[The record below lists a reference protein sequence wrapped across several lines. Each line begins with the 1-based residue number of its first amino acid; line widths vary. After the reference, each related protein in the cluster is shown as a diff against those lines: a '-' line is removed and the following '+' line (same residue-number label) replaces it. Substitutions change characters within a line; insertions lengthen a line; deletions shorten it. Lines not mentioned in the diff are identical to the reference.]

1 MVDGQEAISVGPLLV
16 SDEPTVSIAVSDA
29 IEIREALALLQ
40 ENGVWTDDFPFLP
53 DHDAA
58 LRFNVLRVFADS
70 DMDPKFAIAN
80 AEKYID
86 YILHGLPMPEAE
98 PVSPLKRR
106 LKAV

>member
-1 MVDGQEAISVGPLLV
+1 MVDGQETVSVGSPPASDDSTVAISVA
-16 SDEPTVSIAVSDA
+16 DAV
-29 IEIREALALLQ
+29 ELTEALALLRD
-40 ENGVWTDDFPFLP
+40 NGTWVDDFPFLP

-58 LRFNVLRVFADS
+58 LRFNVLRIFADS

-86 YILHGLPMPEAE
+86 YILHGLPAPEAD

>member
-1 MVDGQEAISVGPLLV
+1 MVDGQETIIVGPSLV
-16 SDEPTVSIAVSDA
+16 SDEPTVSITVSIAEELRDAVQ
-29 IEIREALALLQ
+29 LLHD
-40 ENGVWTDDFPFLP
+40 NGVWTDDFPFLP

-70 DMDPKFAIAN
+70 DVDPKFAIAN

-86 YILHGLPMPEAE
+86 YILHGLPTPEAE